1 VACEALL
8 QIDLKT
14 PWLHLPKAWEWSPHQ
29 VTDRNPLENKECES
43 SSLQRALFP
52 MLEVP
57 KLKVILAAAAVE
69 VISTRFDQ
77 LDSEAV
83 SSEPPDRLS
92 LSLSLVL
99 AKESPRLGDE
109 VAFVEPSTR
118 SEGTSSTSSEA
129 MFLGYGST
137 SSLMGHAVCLMR
149 TT

>member
-1 VACEALL
+1 
-8 QIDLKT
+8 
-14 PWLHLPKAWEWSPHQ
+14 
-29 VTDRNPLENKECES
+29 LENKECES

-57 KLKVILAAAAVE
+57 KLKVILAAAAVA
-69 VISTRFDQ
+69 VISTRFDE

-83 SSEPPDRLS
+83 SSEPPDWLS

-99 AKESPRLGDE
+99 TKESPQLGDE
-109 VAFVEPSTR
+109 VAFMEPSTR